1 MPEIALNPPPFKRG
15 RGGGPHRNARQR
27 LMQAADWMHASS
39 NDRLPFGGAPPVGCA
54 TGRLPTAPGARPAA
68 NQRWRGETINGD
80 HVARGERL
88 LQHLRTP
95 DHPVSALMQAT
106 MDARDAWGIAS
117 V

>member
-1 MPEIALNPPPFKRG
+1 
-15 RGGGPHRNARQR
+15 
-27 LMQAADWMHASS
+27 MQTPSKEL
-39 NDRLPFGGAPPVGCA
+39 LPFGSAASVGRA